1 MTQTFDP
8 FSEVPP
14 DRTSGVPGDLRLGSA
29 TAAGGRWTPPEEGL
43 LEKTTRLVRRRKW
56 IILQAVV
63 IVTLVAFLYSKH
75 QTTQYTA
82 SAGLLFGN
90 PTQNV
95 LPTGTSATASELNPT
110 GVAATNSALVSMPA
124 VATFASQ
131 QTGGKISP
139 AVIRGAVSV
148 STSSTGSSVA
158 TISAVTGSP
167 QLSARIANA
176 YGRGYIQF
184 RKTADTAAYA
194 ASIARITDE
203 YNALSPSDQ
212 SGPEGRTFKTQ
223 IAALKN
229 AEAVGTLEAQ
239 LVNPATP
246 PSSPSSPNTKRN
258 VILGVIVGLVL
269 GLLLA
274 ALWDRLDRRI
284 SDPEEFERIYG
295 LPLLAEIP
303 RTRELSRGELT
314 FEVAERFRALRTG
327 LRYVNFNQDLRS
339 LLIASPLPEDGK
351 STVAR
356 SLARTMAAMGDR
368 VVLVELDLHKQGT
381 DGGDGA
387 GGLSTVLIGD
397 ELDDA
402 LITED
407 VSSQEDGT
415 SRRLVIL
422 PAGPTPPNP
431 SELIDSGRMREV
443 LTELEHRFDMVL
455 LDAPAL
461 SSVSDGLTLIPA
473 VSGILIVAALEHTTI
488 KAAVGLRQQ
497 IAMLRGHPVGLV
509 VNFTRRQRRGKYY
522 SYDH

>member
-14 DRTSGVPGDLRLGSA
+14 DRASTVPGDLRLGSA
-29 TAAGGRWTPPEEGL
+29 GGPGDRWTPPEEGL
-43 LEKTTRLVRRRKW
+43 IEQTSRIVRRRKW

-63 IVTLVAFLYSKH
+63 IVTVVAFLYSKH
-75 QTTQYTA
+75 QQTQYTA
-82 SAGLLFGN
+82 TAGLLFGN

-95 LPTGTSATASELNPT
+95 LPNGTSATAAELNPT
-110 GVAATNSALVSMPA
+110 GVAATNGSLVSMPV
-124 VATFASQ
+124 VAKYASQ
-131 QTGGKISP
+131 YMGGKIS
-139 AVIRGAVSV
+139 AAEIQSSVSV

-158 TISAVTGSP
+158 TISATSPSP
-167 QLSARIANA
+167 QRAAQIANA
-176 YGRGYIQF
+176 YGNGYIAF
-184 RKTADTAAYA
+184 RRQSDQAAFQ
-194 ASIARITDE
+194 ASINRITAE
-203 YNALSPSDQ
+203 YDALSPADQ
-212 SGPEGRTFKTQ
+212 AGSQGRQFKTQ

-239 LVNPATP
+239 LVQPATP
-246 PSSPSSPNTKRN
+246 PSSPSSPHTKRN
-258 VILGVIVGLVL
+258 IILGVIIGLVL
-269 GLLLA
+269 GLILA
-274 ALWDRLDRRI
+274 ALWDRFDRRI
-284 SDPEEFERIYG
+284 ADPEEFERIYG

-387 GGLSTVLIGD
+387 GLSTVLIGD

-402 LITED
+402 LISED
-407 VSSQEDGT
+407 VASQSGGE

-461 SSVSDGLTLIPA
+461 SSVSDGLALIPA
-473 VSGILIVAALEHTTI
+473 VSGILIVAALEHTTT

-509 VNFTRRQRRGKYY
+509 VNFTRRQRHGKYY
-522 SYDH
+522 SYDR

>member
-14 DRTSGVPGDLRLGSA
+14 DRQSNVPGDLRLGSA
-29 TAAGGRWTPPEEGL
+29 AGSGERWMPPEEGL
-43 LEKTTRLVRRRKW
+43 IEQTTRIVRRRKW

-95 LPTGTSATASELNPT
+95 LPNGTSATASELNPT
-110 GVAATNSALVSMPA
+110 GVAATNSSLVSMP
-124 VATFASQ
+124 VVSKYASQ
-131 QTGGKISP
+131 YTHGKIS
-139 AVIRGAVSV
+139 ASEIQSSVSV
-148 STSSTGSSVA
+148 STSSTGSNVA
-158 TISAVTGSP
+158 TISATSSSP
-167 QLSARIANA
+167 QRAAQIANA
-176 YGRGYIQF
+176 YGNGYITF
-184 RKTADTAAYA
+184 RRQSDQAAFQ
-194 ASIARITDE
+194 ASIDRITNE
-203 YNALSPSDQ
+203 YDSLTPSEQ
-212 SGPEGRTFKTQ
+212 AGAQGKLFQTQ

-239 LVNPATP
+239 LVQPATP
-246 PSSPSSPNTKRN
+246 PTSPSSPHTKRN
-258 VILGVIVGLVL
+258 IILGVIVGLVL
-269 GLLLA
+269 GLILA
-274 ALWDRLDRRI
+274 ALWDRFDRRI

-303 RTRELSRGELT
+303 RTRELARGELT

-356 SLARTMAAMGDR
+356 SLAQTMAAMGDR
-368 VVLVELDLHKQGT
+368 VALVELDLHKQGT
-381 DGGDGA
+381 DGADGT
-387 GGLSTVLIGD
+387 GLSTVLIGD

-402 LITED
+402 LVSED
-407 VSSQEDGT
+407 VTSQSGGE
-415 SRRLVIL
+415 SRRLVVL

-461 SSVSDGLTLIPA
+461 SSVSDGLALIPA
-473 VSGILIVAALEHTTI
+473 VSGILIVGALEHTTT

-509 VNFTRRQRRGKYY
+509 VNFTRRQRHGKYY
-522 SYDH
+522 SYDR

>member
-14 DRTSGVPGDLRLGSA
+14 ERASNVPGDLRLGSA
-29 TAAGGRWTPPEEGL
+29 AGSGGDWAPPEEGV
-43 LEKTTRLVRRRKW
+43 LERFTWIVRRRKW
-56 IILQAVV
+56 IVLQAVV
-63 IVTLVAFLYSKH
+63 LVALAAFLYSKH
-75 QTTQYTA
+75 EPTQYTA
-82 SAGLLFGN
+82 SSGLLFGN

-95 LPTGTSATASELNPT
+95 LPNGASATASELNPS
-110 GVAATNSALVSMPA
+110 GVAATNGSLVGLPV
-124 VATFASQ
+124 VAKYASSY
-131 QTGGKISP
+131 TGGKIS
-139 AVIRGAVSV
+139 ASEILSSVSV
-148 STSSTGSSVA
+148 STSSTGSDVA
-158 TISAVTGSP
+158 TISAVSGSP
-167 QLSARIANA
+167 QRAAQIANA
-176 YGRGYIQF
+176 YGNGYIEF
-184 RKTADTAAYA
+184 RRVSDQAAFQ
-194 ASIARITDE
+194 ASINRITSE
-203 YNALSPSDQ
+203 YDALSPADQ
-212 SGPEGRTFKTQ
+212 AGPEGRQFKTQ

-239 LVNPATP
+239 LVQPATP
-246 PSSPSSPNTKRN
+246 PTSPSSPKTSRN
-258 VILGVIVGLVL
+258 VILGVLVGLVL
-269 GLLLA
+269 GLILA
-274 ALWDRLDRRI
+274 ALWDRLDRRV
-284 SDPEEFERIYG
+284 SDSEEFERIYG

-314 FEVAERFRALRTG
+314 FEVAERFRALRTS

-339 LLIASPLPEDGK
+339 LLVASPLPEDGK

-368 VVLVELDLHKQGT
+368 VVLVELDLHKQGS
-381 DGGDGA
+381 DNPGDV
-387 GGLSTVLIGD
+387 GLSTVLIGD

-402 LITED
+402 LVNED
-407 VSSQEDGT
+407 VSSQANGDA
-415 SRRLVIL
+415 RRLVVL

-461 SSVSDGLTLIPA
+461 SSVSDGLALIPA
-473 VSGILIVAALEHTTI
+473 VSGILIVAALDHTTM
-488 KAAVGLRQQ
+488 KAAVDLRRQ

-522 SYDH
+522 SYSR